1 MNEVRII
8 IWDCDGVIWKNE
20 EDLQL
25 VAGELK
31 IENSKVFSKQCYEF
45 FNAFLDYFKIKKANL
60 KETLE
65 IAGET
70 MPILSKHSV
79 SPMIFLEALDNAK
92 LKTCSFNDD
101 SIIVMKHLQSKGIK
115 NIIKTDWWRKP
126 QETVL
131 NHYGVMD
138 YVEELY
144 CCDDAYLKTNP
155 KSADELIK
163 KGKEEKYLII
173 GDSIK
178 CDIMFAQY
186 AHIKSIWYNPDEVKN
201 TTQIKPTYEI
211 TSLLEVMDII

>member
-1 MNEVRII
+1 
-8 IWDCDGVIWKNE
+8 
-20 EDLQL
+20 
-25 VAGELK
+25 
-31 IENSKVFSKQCYEF
+31 
-45 FNAFLDYFKIKKANL
+45 
-60 KETLE
+60 
-65 IAGET
+65 

-79 SPMIFLEALDNAK
+79 SPMVFLEVLDNAK

-101 SIIVMKHLQSKGIK
+101 AIIVMKHLQSKGIK

-131 NHYGVMD
+131 SHYGVMD